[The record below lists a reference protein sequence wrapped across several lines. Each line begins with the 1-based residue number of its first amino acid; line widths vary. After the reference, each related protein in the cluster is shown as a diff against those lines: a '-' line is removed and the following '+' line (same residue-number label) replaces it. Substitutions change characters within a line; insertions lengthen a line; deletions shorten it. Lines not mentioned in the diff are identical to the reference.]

1 MMDKEKA
8 LYESHIHELEDQLMN
23 VYMERNIA
31 ESRNTQMLSNF
42 KMFKRKGLIDDDL
55 DLERGIV

>member
-1 MMDKEKA
+1 MRDKEKA
-8 LYESHIHELEDQLMN
+8 LLEAQIRELEDELMDMCFQRN
-23 VYMERNIA
+23 VA
-31 ESRNTQMLSNF
+31 ESRNTQMLGNF